1 MITMKELQ
9 DKIGGVFYFATVE
22 DGEAPSAP
30 LWIHHGV

>member
-22 DGEAPSAP
+22 NGEP
-30 LWIHHGV
+30 LWIYHGV